1 MTRIP
6 PDNYGFDHFSLVGE
20 ASDPVVVFPMNLIFF
35 RKTRKFHGVKSI
47 LPFSKL
53 IVGKS
58 QVKHPPFLIFSQ
70 KCRDLLVLSD
80 NNDKFGDL
88 TGVKDL
94 TNSMCA
100 RVT

>member
-1 MTRIP
+1 MIFLWSERPLTQFVRVP
-6 PDNYGFDHFSLVGE
+6 PYEIL
-20 ASDPVVVFPMNLIFF
+20 VFPMNLFF
-35 RKTRKFHGVKSI
+35 FHKAKQFHGVKGI

-70 KCRDLLVLSD
+70 KCRDLLVLSG
-80 NNDKFGDL
+80 NNEKFGDL